1 MPLDS
6 VSLPSIW
13 NIPASVGVPALLG
26 QSIGAGVDASLSTA
40 IAGTYEKW
48 MTSTQ
53 SKLWGIYNSSNKQVL
68 TTSRVLSVSYG
79 IVYNTSDAPLED
91 GGFTSFNK
99 VKTPYQA
106 TISVVCDGTESGSS
120 SIVSALESLVG
131 LSSGSS
137 SGINVRSS
145 FIKALET
152 ISGDTNLY
160 SIVTPEFT
168 FTNANIIGYSF
179 RREVQSGVTMI
190 ICDIGIKEV
199 RKTASLY
206 YVSTKQAQGQAAI
219 QVGTVQTQNPS
230 TAVNSAVAGVR
241 V

>member
-6 VSLPSIW
+6 VLLPSVW
-13 NIPASVGVPALLG
+13 DIPVAAGVPALLG
-26 QSIGAGVDASLSTA
+26 QSIGAGIDASLSTA
-40 IAGTYEKW
+40 LAGTYEKW
-48 MTSTQ
+48 MVSNQ
-53 SKLWGIYNSSNKQVL
+53 SKSWGIYDASNKQIL
-68 TTSRVLSVSYG
+68 KTSRVTGVSYTLA
-79 IVYNTSDAPLED
+79 YSTSDAPLED

-99 VKTPYQA
+99 VKSPYQA
-106 TISVVCDGTESGSS
+106 VVSMVCDGTESGSS

-131 LSSGSS
+131 LSSGAS

-160 SIVTPEFT
+160 HVVTPEFT
-168 FTNANIIGYSF
+168 FTNANILGYSF

-219 QVGTVQTQNPS
+219 QVGTVQPQAPS
-230 TAVNSAVAGVR
+230 TAVNTAVAGVA